1 MIDILEFGAA
11 GDGRTECSA
20 AIQAALDAGDREI
33 RSLRLDCRGPAEPA

>member
-1 MIDILEFGAA
+1 MLSITDLGAA